1 MPEVSFYLLP
11 SRSQQ
16 ERYLFACKLIEKA
29 YRSGHFC
36 YVLTDSDEQSEIMDN
51 LLWTFRAG
59 SFIPH
64 QIYAGE
70 LPTVENVIL
79 IGTSKP
85 PERWQKTVVN
95 LSSQCPRDLE
105 QTGRILEILDDS
117 EATKA
122 AGRERYRRYQQ
133 LGLTVATHKMG
144 HENLRHK
151 A

>member
-36 YVLTDSDEQSEIMDN
+36 YVLTDSAEQSEIMDN

-64 QIYAGE
+64 ERYTSE
-70 LPTVENVIL
+70 TFSLPRAEWERHVIL
-79 IGTSKP
+79 IGTHKA
-85 PERWQKTVVN
+85 PEDWQKTVIN
-95 LSSQCPRDLE
+95 LSSQCPQDLE
-105 QTGRILEILDDS
+105 QIERILEILDDS
-117 EATKA
+117 EETKE
-122 AGRERYRRYQQ
+122 AGRQRYRQYHQ
-133 LGLTVATHKMG
+133 LGLAIATHKI
-144 HENLRHK
+144 
-151 A
+151 